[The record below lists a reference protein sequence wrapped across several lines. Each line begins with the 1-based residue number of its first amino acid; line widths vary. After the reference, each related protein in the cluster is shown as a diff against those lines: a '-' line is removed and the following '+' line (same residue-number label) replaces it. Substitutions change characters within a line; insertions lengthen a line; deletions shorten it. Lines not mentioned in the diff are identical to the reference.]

1 VCKSGKAAAPWNS
14 GELRMNG
21 YFRMD
26 FAGQALA
33 SPGGIALAGGRV
45 AGVDPKGRVY
55 RGTYVG
61 SDAGVTGS
69 LEVSMPEGGRLATG
83 EAVPPGMK
91 FAVPFSVIPDDGAGA
106 VLHLQTRAP
115 LSARLTKI
123 ADL

>member
-1 VCKSGKAAAPWNS
+1 
-14 GELRMNG
+14 MNA

-26 FAGQALA
+26 FAGQASAGPGAIVLA
-33 SPGGIALAGGRV
+33 DGKV

-55 RGTYVG
+55 RGTYVDWG
-61 SDAGVTGS
+61 AGVTGS

-83 EAVPPGMK
+83 EAVPPGTK
-91 FAVPFSVIPDDGAGA
+91 FAVPFHVSPDDGTGP

-115 LSARLTKI
+115 LTARLTKI

>member
-1 VCKSGKAAAPWNS
+1 
-14 GELRMNG
+14 MNA

-26 FAGQALA
+26 FGGDAAAGAGA
-33 SPGGIALAGGRV
+33 IVLAGGRV

-61 SDAGVTGS
+61 SDTGVTGS
-69 LEVSMPEGGRLATG
+69 LEVSMPEGGRLASG
-83 EAVPPGMK
+83 QAVPPGTK
-91 FAVPFSVIPDDGAGA
+91 FAVPFTVSPDEGAGA
-106 VLHLQTRAP
+106 VLHLATRAP

>member
-1 VCKSGKAAAPWNS
+1 
-14 GELRMNG
+14 MNA

-26 FAGQALA
+26 FAGQTAA
-33 SPGGIALAGGRV
+33 SPGAIVLAGGKV

-61 SDAGVTGS
+61 SPTGVAGS

-83 EAVPPGMK
+83 EAVPPGTK
-91 FAVPFSVIPDDGAGA
+91 FAVPFSVTPDDGTGP

-115 LSARLTKI
+115 LRARLTKI

>member
-1 VCKSGKAAAPWNS
+1 
-14 GELRMNG
+14 MNA

-26 FAGQALA
+26 FGGSASGGSGAIVLAAGK
-33 SPGGIALAGGRV
+33 V

-61 SDAGVTGS
+61 SDAGVTGR

-83 EAVPPGMK
+83 EAVPPGTT
-91 FAVPFSVIPDDGAGA
+91 FAVPFYVSADDGAGP

-115 LSARLTKI
+115 VSARLTKI

>member
-1 VCKSGKAAAPWNS
+1 
-14 GELRMNG
+14 MNA

-26 FAGQALA
+26 FAGHAAA
-33 SPGGIALAGGRV
+33 SPGAIVLADGKV
-45 AGVDPKGRVY
+45 AGLDPKGRVY
-55 RGTYVG
+55 RGTYVDSG
-61 SDAGVTGS
+61 GAVTGR

-83 EAVPPGMK
+83 EAVPPGTK
-91 FAVPFSVIPDDGAGA
+91 FAVPFSVSPDDGTGP